1 MIDDK
6 QKIDIAKKFALL
18 HPEPFAMW
26 AKGKENT
33 SDDEYYLTVFD
44 DLIAGVYGDCY
55 GINAEFDGEG
65 NQIQEAT
72 KYEIDVDRFELS
84 DVNPEIFYF
93 EVKLGQVSGDRI
105 IAEYEIDG
113 I

>member
-1 MIDDK
+1 MRR
-6 QKIDIAKKFALL
+6 
-18 HPEPFAMW
+18 
-26 AKGKENT
+26 
-33 SDDEYYLTVFD
+33 
-44 DLIAGVYGDCY
+44 
-55 GINAEFDGEG
+55 FDGEG

-105 IAEYEIDG
+105 IVEYEIDG